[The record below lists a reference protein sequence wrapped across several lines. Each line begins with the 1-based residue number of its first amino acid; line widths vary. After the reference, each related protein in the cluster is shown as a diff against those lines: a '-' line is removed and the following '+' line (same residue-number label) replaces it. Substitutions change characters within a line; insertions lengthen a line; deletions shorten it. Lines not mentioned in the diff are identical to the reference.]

1 MCENCSVKLH
11 PKVKGAGDHIIV
23 NIKSLGSQH
32 SVDFKDF
39 SSIKCEEH
47 LKQLACL
54 FCNTCKQAVC
64 PGCVSKVHKQHNIE
78 EFQNLYQQKVE
89 RLQCGIGNVD
99 TDCKE
104 LERRSQQ
111 LDHIKTMETTRLSNM
126 RQNILDQATLIKSE
140 INEYLKRLTTEIDGE
155 NTEFDT
161 TIKREQSKM
170 NNIKQKLIDQRQ
182 KAQEMKE
189 SSNMAEFFA
198 KVTDVTQTMEECLPS
213 PNSITS
219 GKLQLFSELEFHPS
233 IVGALVH
240 DITNPEFK
248 SNIEISKTYV
258 SEESVVQFLTPGPDN
273 SLWYSCNI
281 DQKVLKRA
289 KPGEKTLE
297 TVSRVN
303 LMVYGIVCIPG
314 YGLLLSTYGE
324 TLKIIPENSDEILD
338 ARFSIDPLEPKCLH
352 MTKDNKLAI
361 GAISKGPLYPASGQ
375 RVVIL
380 MDMEG
385 NKLST
390 FEYNQKGKRLLT
402 HPWGIASTTNGN
414 IFILDRINRQCV
426 GRLVVLKRDDGS
438 VINMYNG
445 REKQVFIPRGI
456 VATQA
461 DNIIISDCDDPE
473 VSLHILD
480 NSGNLL
486 TYYDTR
492 DIGIELPFSLT
503 VSSIGLFYIGGTIIT
518 NSGKRAELFE
528 ISFDEM

>member
-1 MCENCSVKLH
+1 MDN
-11 PKVKGAGDHIIV
+11 
-23 NIKSLGSQH
+23 
-32 SVDFKDF
+32 
-39 SSIKCEEH
+39 
-47 LKQLACL
+47 
-54 FCNTCKQAVC
+54 
-64 PGCVSKVHKQHNIE
+64 
-78 EFQNLYQQKVE
+78 
-89 RLQCGIGNVD
+89 
-99 TDCKE
+99 
-104 LERRSQQ
+104 
-111 LDHIKTMETTRLSNM
+111 TME
-126 RQNILDQATLIKSE
+126 
-140 INEYLKRLTTEIDGE
+140 
-155 NTEFDT
+155 
-161 TIKREQSKM
+161 
-170 NNIKQKLIDQRQ
+170 KLIDQRQ
-182 KAQEMKE
+182 KAQEIKE

-198 KVTDVTQTMEECLPS
+198 KVTNLTQTMEKCLP
-213 PNSITS
+213 PPCSITS
-219 GKLQLFSELEFHPS
+219 GELQLLQGSEVQPN
-233 IVGALVH
+233 IVGALQHEKINRVVK
-240 DITNPEFK
+240 PK
-248 SNIEISKTYV
+248 MVISKKHVT
-258 SEESVVQFLTPGPDN
+258 EETVVQFLTAGPGN

-281 DQKVLKRA
+281 DEIVLKRV
-289 KPGEKTLE
+289 KNFQIISKI
-297 TVSRVN
+297 N
-303 LMVYGIVCIPG
+303 LMVYGMVCIPG
-314 YGLLLSTYGE
+314 YGLLISTYGE
-324 TLKIIPENSDEILD
+324 TLKIIPENSDEVLD
-338 ARFSIDPLEPKCLH
+338 SRFSIDPLEPKCLH

-438 VINMYNG
+438 VIDMYNG

>member
-1 MCENCSVKLH
+1 
-11 PKVKGAGDHIIV
+11 
-23 NIKSLGSQH
+23 
-32 SVDFKDF
+32 
-39 SSIKCEEH
+39 
-47 LKQLACL
+47 
-54 FCNTCKQAVC
+54 
-64 PGCVSKVHKQHNIE
+64 
-78 EFQNLYQQKVE
+78 
-89 RLQCGIGNVD
+89 
-99 TDCKE
+99 
-104 LERRSQQ
+104 
-111 LDHIKTMETTRLSNM
+111 
-126 RQNILDQATLIKSE
+126 
-140 INEYLKRLTTEIDGE
+140 
-155 NTEFDT
+155 
-161 TIKREQSKM
+161 
-170 NNIKQKLIDQRQ
+170 
-182 KAQEMKE
+182 
-189 SSNMAEFFA
+189 
-198 KVTDVTQTMEECLPS
+198 
-213 PNSITS
+213 
-219 GKLQLFSELEFHPS
+219 
-233 IVGALVH
+233 
-240 DITNPEFK
+240 
-248 SNIEISKTYV
+248 
-258 SEESVVQFLTPGPDN
+258 
-273 SLWYSCNI
+273 
-281 DQKVLKRA
+281 
-289 KPGEKTLE
+289 
-297 TVSRVN
+297 
-303 LMVYGIVCIPG
+303 
-314 YGLLLSTYGE
+314 
-324 TLKIIPENSDEILD
+324 
-338 ARFSIDPLEPKCLH
+338 

-445 REKQVFIPRGI
+445 REKQVFISRGI